1 MRRIVLLGASGSIGS
16 STLEVLSQHPQQF
29 TLVGFSVYHNVE
41 AAVKIHQ
48 KYPDAIVCLKDL
60 VASQRFKEAFP
71 SAHIVYDELGL
82 LTLAT
87 LEQCDL
93 LVNALVGF
101 AGLKPTLAAIK
112 AGKPVALANKETLV
126 AAGQLVQSYL
136 NKYQGTMIP
145 IDSEH
150 SAIYQCLI
158 GSQSPFKKIILT
170 ASGGSFRDKTREQ
183 LKDVTVE
190 EALNHP
196 NWSMGA
202 KITIDSATMMNKA
215 FEILEARWLFN
226 ARKDQIDV
234 WMHRQSIVHSLVEF
248 EDRAVMAQLGTPDMK
263 VPIQFALT
271 TPLRMPL
278 QTDCLTVD
286 MCRNLTFEPIDFN
299 RFPILK
305 LAFDLLSEVD
315 SKAAVMNGA
324 NEVAV
329 AAFLRGTCR
338 FVDIDQ
344 FVIDVVAK
352 ADHFAIHTYEDALRA
367 DQLGRQLML
376 DALKGVNV

>member
-1 MRRIVLLGASGSIGS
+1 MKRIVLLGASGSIGT
-16 STLEVLSQHPQQF
+16 STLDVISQHPQQF
-29 TLVGFSVYHNVE
+29 SLVGFSVYRNYE
-41 AAVKIHQ
+41 AAVLIHQ
-48 KYPDAIVCLKDL
+48 KFPEAIVGLKDTED
-60 VASQRFKEAFP
+60 ARRFKETFP
-71 SAHIVYDELGL
+71 LAHVVFEELGL

-87 LEQCDL
+87 LENCDL

-112 AGKPVALANKETLV
+112 ACKTIALANKETLV

-136 NKYQGTMIP
+136 TKYQGTMIP

-158 GSQSPFKKIILT
+158 GSKSPFKKIILT

-183 LKDVTVE
+183 LAHVTVE

-234 WMHRQSIVHSLVEF
+234 WLHRQSIVHSLVEF
-248 EDRAVMAQLGTPDMK
+248 EDQAVLAQLGTPDMK

-271 TPLRMPL
+271 TPSRLPL
-278 QTDCLTVD
+278 QTESLTVD
-286 MCRNLTFEPIDFN
+286 MCQNLTFEPIDFN

-305 LAFDLLSEVD
+305 LAFDLVSESD

-329 AAFLRGTCR
+329 AAFIAGTCR
-338 FVDIDQ
+338 FADIDQ
-344 FVIDVVAK
+344 FVIDVVLRAE
-352 ADHFAIHTYEDALRA
+352 HFEIHTYEDALRA
-367 DQLGRQLML
+367 DQLGRQMMH
-376 DALKGVNV
+376 DTLKGVNV